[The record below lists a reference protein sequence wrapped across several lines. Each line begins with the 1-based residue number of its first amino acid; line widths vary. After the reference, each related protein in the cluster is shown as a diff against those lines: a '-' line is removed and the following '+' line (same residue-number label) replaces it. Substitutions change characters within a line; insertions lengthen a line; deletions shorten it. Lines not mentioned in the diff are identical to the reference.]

1 MYKNFCHAHFAIE
14 VDSDNEAKE
23 LEKKFKNEFLAL
35 LIKKKRIQNFDLR
48 KRYNISSKLYEM
60 EACAH

>member
-1 MYKNFCHAHFAIE
+1 ME

>member
-1 MYKNFCHAHFAIE
+1 MYKNFCYAHFAME

-35 LIKKKRIQNFDLR
+35 LIKKSEFKIL
-48 KRYNISSKLYEM
+48 I
-60 EACAH
+60 